1 MVKHFVIS
9 PSMDLHSEI
18 TNFEEAPKGIAVE
31 FFRNKYGKLLV
42 VQRNWRIV
50 RS

>member
-31 FFRNKYGKLLV
+31 IFCNEYGKV

-50 RS
+50 